1 MHQQSKLLAESLET
15 GDLEGAISSTIHID
29 EFKSKMGEDKDIIVF
44 SFKLIDKKP
53 AEDLV
58 NYIEKGYNWVLDADQ
73 SSGSMS
79 NGDYVLFVE
88 TERTKDFPK
97 QLMELLSDMNNLMG
111 EKFEGW
117 KFAYHKGNQYQPV
130 TEENIMQFVPL
141 SAEDYEAKYSEKPVD
156 EMKIAAGIPVKS
168 KFNKTPQ
175 LEQLQIWAGIK

>member
-1 MHQQSKLLAESLET
+1 LHQQSNIIAESLEI
-15 GDLEGAISSTIHID
+15 GDLAGAISSTIHID

-58 NYIEKGYNWVLDADQ
+58 NFIEKGYDWVLDADQ

-88 TERTKDFPK
+88 TERNKNFPK
-97 QLMELLSDMNNLMG
+97 HLVELLDDMSNLVG
-111 EKFEGW
+111 DNFEGW
-117 KFAYHKGNQYQPV
+117 RFAYHKTEQYQPV
-130 TEENIMQFVPL
+130 TEENILRSVPL
-141 SAEDYEAKYSEKPVD
+141 SADEYEAKYSEKPVD